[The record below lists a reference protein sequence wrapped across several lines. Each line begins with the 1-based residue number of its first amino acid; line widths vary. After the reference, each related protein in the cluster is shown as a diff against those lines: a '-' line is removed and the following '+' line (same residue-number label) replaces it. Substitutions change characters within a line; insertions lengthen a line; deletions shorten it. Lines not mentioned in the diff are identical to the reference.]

1 MCGWCTGG
9 GGGLDGR
16 VVSACHGIKVAWG
29 RTPAQWG
36 DVRVLALPLQGV
48 GVHRSGGA
56 WSGRHGDG
64 WPRSF
69 WIPACAGMTVGGA
82 ALRQAQGEGESPDPR
97 SWVPAFAGAT
107 RERLGMVE
115 GVAAERGPAT
125 RRDGR
130 FANRP
135 YGGQRSLAVK
145 REAARQHFAP
155 GRLTLA
161 GSACLHRQALVELR
175 EALGEHADV

>member
-29 RTPAQWG
+29 RTPTQWG
-36 DVRVLALPLQGV
+36 DVRVLALG
-48 GVHRSGGA
+48 GGA
-56 WSGRHGDG
+56 WGGCGGRG
-64 WPRSF
+64 WWRSF
-69 WIPACAGMTVGGA
+69 WIPASAGMTVGGA
-82 ALRQAQGEGESPDPR
+82 ALRQAQVEGESPDPR

-145 REAARQHFAP
+145 REAARQHCAP

-161 GSACLHRQALVELR
+161 GSACLHREALVELR